1 VQEAHGRRNIHPARA
16 LAFFELIGNPGSH
29 HRRAADSPAV
39 AESRHGMAGSTL
51 SDPAISYC
59 LVNPVSKPT
68 QLSASRPRDLAPA
81 AVTPRR
87 AAAATANAASAT
99 SAAAATPTTSA
110 AAATAPGYL
119 HAAANVF
126 LVEQME
132 RCQAD
137 VGDFLVAESDGL
149 SRYIVR
155 CLLHVRCRH
164 CRCGCASHQRQSQ
177 SGGPQGR
184 GSSFCHTLRL
194 RSLLHSSHSRIL
206 QIVKN
211 VFRVQP
217 Q

>member
-39 AESRHGMAGSTL
+39 AESRHGTAGSTL

-59 LVNPVSKPT
+59 LVNRVGKPA
-68 QLSASRPRDLAPA
+68 QLSARDLAPA
-81 AVTPRR
+81 AMAPRR
-87 AAAATANAASAT
+87 AAAAAANAAPAT
-99 SAAAATPTTSA
+99 SAAAATPATPA

-177 SGGPQGR
+177 SGGPEGR
-184 GSSFCHTLRL
+184 SSSFCHTLRL